1 VSGFFERLFLSKNE
15 RFFTILSGPVFMR
28 LENQQSTGTWRV
40 GGLVACGG
48 ALVLAVA
55 TGGGALVPA
64 LMLLALGGYYAGR
77 ATVEAV
83 VLSEHF
89 RTLSVTRSQWFGSA
103 TRTFPFAEVTARE
116 QAQGGLRST
125 KYYTLVLE
133 HQGRPVA
140 ELDPKAGYDRVGMA
154 RFHAALLTAQ
164 AVDTARTAASKT

>member
-1 VSGFFERLFLSKNE
+1 
-15 RFFTILSGPVFMR
+15 
-28 LENQQSTGTWRV
+28 
-40 GGLVACGG
+40 
-48 ALVLAVA
+48 
-55 TGGGALVPA
+55 
-64 LMLLALGGYYAGR
+64 MLLALGGYYAGR

-83 VLSEHF
+83 VLSAHC
-89 RTLSVTRSQWFGSA
+89 RTLSVTRNQWFGSA
-103 TRTFPFAEVTARE
+103 TRTFPLAEVTARE

-133 HQGRPVA
+133 HRGRLVA